1 MPEKGFLLGQVKGR
15 IGDTGRKA
23 EARASKRLAGRQ
35 TRASGAMDSDKG
47 DIELP
52 EFLCENKA
60 TEAESFSLK
69 HDVLAKIAREALE
82 VKRAPALTLQFV
94 DSIGRPKKF
103 GSWVMIPESLFEE
116 VQALY
121 RERMG

>member
-1 MPEKGFLLGQVKGR
+1 MPEKGFFLGKVKGR

-23 EARASKRLAGRQ
+23 ETRANRRLGGRA

-52 EFLCENKA
+52 EFLVENKA
-60 TEAESFSLK
+60 TEAGSYSLK
-69 HDVLAKIAREALE
+69 HDILAKISREALE
-82 VKRAPALTLQFV
+82 AKRQPALTMQFV

-103 GSWVMIPESLFEE
+103 GSWVIIPEALFEE
-116 VQALY
+116 LQAIY
-121 RERMG
+121 RQRED